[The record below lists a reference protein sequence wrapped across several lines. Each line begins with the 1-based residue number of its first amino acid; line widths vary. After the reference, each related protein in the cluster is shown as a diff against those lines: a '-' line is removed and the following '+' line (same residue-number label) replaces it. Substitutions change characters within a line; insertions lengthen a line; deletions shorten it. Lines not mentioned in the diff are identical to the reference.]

1 MPANKMDIAN
11 NQDVLKALGLDQ
23 IPGLRSVELRLTGD
37 NPVPIATLTVYLP
50 KKQTDYL
57 AILNS
62 GISHGK
68 ALAIIKQAE
77 A

>member
-1 MPANKMDIAN
+1 MVIAN

-23 IPGLRSVELRLTGD
+23 IPGLCSVELRLTAG
-37 NPVPIATLTVYLP
+37 NTLPVATLTVVLP

-57 AILNS
+57 AVLNS

-68 ALAIIKQAE
+68 ALAIIQQAE

>member
-1 MPANKMDIAN
+1 MIIAN
-11 NQDVLKALGLDQ
+11 NEDVLKALGLDK
-23 IPGLRSVELRLTGD
+23 IPGLCSLELKLTAG
-37 NPVPIATLTVYLP
+37 NTLPVATVTVVLP

-68 ALAIIKQAE
+68 ALAIIQQAE